1 MTKQTHGKNHAVPNA
16 VGSVLVEYYLYQIK
30 KFGLMDTTIGEGCKM
45 TSASCCRIFVTLKA
59 LN

>member
-16 VGSVLVEYYLYQIK
+16 VGSVLVEYYLYQIE

-45 TSASCCRIFVTLKA
+45 TFASVVEFSSPLK
-59 LN
+59 L